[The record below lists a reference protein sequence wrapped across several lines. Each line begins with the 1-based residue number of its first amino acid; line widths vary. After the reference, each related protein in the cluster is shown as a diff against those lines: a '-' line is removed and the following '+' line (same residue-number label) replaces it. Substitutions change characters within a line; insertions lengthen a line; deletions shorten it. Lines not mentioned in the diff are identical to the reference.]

1 MSSLDSRKDLTNRMT
16 GPAGSSKGGRSLS
29 LRSCGRKQGRHWRAL
44 AVLGVGAITLAA
56 CSSGPSSSGSGTTT
70 TSTPAGRFSG
80 TTTSV
85 SVPAYD
91 ASHNARQDVVAG
103 SCTGNSSTGYTL
115 KGTIQNS
122 STSSRKYS
130 IAVDFVT
137 KSGDTVM
144 ATRVLNVGPVAPH
157 ASTNWSTPAAGQ
169 GQPNLT
175 CVIRQ
180 ALWS

>member
-1 MSSLDSRKDLTNRMT
+1 MLTSSLNPVERSTSNMTRPARETKIQRPSRL
-16 GPAGSSKGGRSLS
+16 RSL
-29 LRSCGRKQGRHWRAL
+29 GRAPGRHWCTLPVFA
-44 AVLGVGAITLAA
+44 VGAIILAG
-56 CSSGPSSSGSGTTT
+56 CSSGPSSSSGTTT
-70 TSTPAGRFSG
+70 TTAGGFNG

-103 SCTGNSSTGYTL
+103 SCTGDSSTGYTL
-115 KGTIQNS
+115 KGTVQNS
-122 STSSRKYS
+122 STSPRTYS
-130 IAVDFVT
+130 ITVDFVT

-144 ATRVLNVGPVAPH
+144 ATRVVNVGPVDPH
-157 ASTNWSTPAAGQ
+157 ASKNWSTPSAGH
-169 GQPNLT
+169 GQANLT

>member
-1 MSSLDSRKDLTNRMT
+1 MATPPARLTAADR
-16 GPAGSSKGGRSLS
+16 RQQI
-29 LRSCGRKQGRHWRAL
+29 LR
-44 AVLGVGAITLAA
+44 VAITLFAHQ
-56 CSSGPSSSGSGTTT
+56 G
-70 TSTPAGRFSG
+70 FKG

-103 SCTGNSSTGYTL
+103 SCTGDSSTGYTL
-115 KGTIQNS
+115 KGTVQNS
-122 STSSRKYS
+122 STSPRTYS
-130 IAVDFVT
+130 ITVDFVT

-144 ATRVLNVGPVAPH
+144 ATRVVNVGPVDPH
-157 ASTNWSTPAAGQ
+157 ASKNWSTPSAGH
-169 GQPNLT
+169 GQANLT